1 MTQVS
6 RRHLLAGAAGAA
18 AVYGAAT
25 AHAEPLQISTSV
37 PRQNSMKAL
46 ISL

>member
-25 AHAEPLQISTSV
+25 AHAASQHLCRAKI
-37 PRQNSMKAL
+37 R
-46 ISL
+46 

>member
-18 AVYGAAT
+18 AVPPL
-25 AHAEPLQISTSV
+25 HMLQPLQISTSV

>member
-6 RRHLLAGAAGAA
+6 RRHLLAGALAPPLCM
-18 AVYGAAT
+18 VPPL
-25 AHAEPLQISTSV
+25 HMQQPLQISTSV